1 MSPPAWEAYADAV
14 LQRRGLLCR
23 LGRGVPPRDLAGWF
37 VADAEVDEILRSLPG
52 LGGAPPGSN
61 AELEQSLHEHLA
73 RADDA
78 LIASLDGDDRF
89 ADLVRRAGLTA
100 GQVRTLSVVV
110 AVEVHPQRQRLV
122 GYIQDDVTLPRLT
135 LAGLDGL
142 GLTGGALS
150 AAPTARLITSGML
163 SVDPEG
169 PWARRAVAA
178 SSRLVWY
185 LRGDDSPDP
194 GLPAG
199 TLLEKL
205 AEPPAADQQLSTA
218 GVDVNPVGVRLWLVN
233 GADRR
238 SRQLAAAEL
247 TGNRELL
254 VGPVPTEPAQWGAL
268 TREAVLRGV
277 PVLLELDEALTPA
290 AAGQLAASDTVRWVL
305 SSREEIAVETLPVLG
320 FHEHRVL
327 DGRPTH
333 DEWLRAIGEPPD
345 GAFRLDREQ
354 LRLAAVV
361 AAPGA
366 GISVTDRVRRV
377 AAGHLDRLAQRM
389 TVSRGWDDLV
399 LPVDQRAQLRELVAR
414 HRFRGRVYDDWRF
427 AARPSSGLVALFS
440 GPSGTGKTLAAE
452 VIAADLGLDAYKID
466 LSSVVSKYIGETEK
480 NLGRIFDAAASADL
494 VLFFDEADSL
504 FGKRSEVSDARDR
517 YANIEVSYLLQRLE
531 SYDGIVIL
539 ATNLQR
545 NIDAAFVRRLSLAVE
560 FPLPE
565 RPERRRIWQGAFPC
579 EAPTR
584 DVDLD
589 FLADSF
595 KVSGGVIRN
604 AALGAAFMAAADGQV
619 ITMEHLALAL
629 KREFQKAGRL
639 RTPEE
644 FGRYYDLVTGDGDA
658 EPAR

>member
-1 MSPPAWEAYADAV
+1 
-14 LQRRGLLCR
+14 
-23 LGRGVPPRDLAGWF
+23 
-37 VADAEVDEILRSLPG
+37 
-52 LGGAPPGSN
+52 
-61 AELEQSLHEHLA
+61 
-73 RADDA
+73 
-78 LIASLDGDDRF
+78 
-89 ADLVRRAGLTA
+89 
-100 GQVRTLSVVV
+100 
-110 AVEVHPQRQRLV
+110 
-122 GYIQDDVTLPRLT
+122 LT
-135 LAGLDGL
+135 LAGLDRL
-142 GLTGGALS
+142 GLPGGALL
-150 AAPTARLITSGML
+150 AAPTARLITSGL
-163 SVDPEG
+163 LTVDSEG

-178 SSRLVWY
+178 SARLVWY

-194 GLPAG
+194 GLPPGA
-199 TLLEKL
+199 LLEDL
-205 AEPPAADQQLSTA
+205 PESTEQSAPPATDESR
-218 GVDVNPVGVRLWLVN
+218 GIRLWLVH

-238 SRQLAAAEL
+238 SRQLAAAGL
-247 TGNRELL
+247 TGCRSLL
-254 VGPVPTEPAQWGAL
+254 VSPGPSEPGQWAAL
-268 TREAVLRGV
+268 AREAVVRGV
-277 PVLLELDEALTPA
+277 PVLLELDGGLSPA
-290 AAGQLAASDTVRWVL
+290 AADQLAAADMVRWVL
-305 SSREEIAVETLPVLG
+305 SSREEIAVESLPMLG
-320 FHEHRVL
+320 FHEHRVT
-327 DGRPTH
+327 DGRPTPT
-333 DEWLRAIGEPPD
+333 EWRQATGHPPD

-354 LRLAAVV
+354 LRLAARV
-361 AAPGA
+361 APPGS
-366 GISVTDRVRRV
+366 GVTVTDRVRRV
-377 AAGHLDRLAQRM
+377 AAGHLDTLARRM
-389 TVSRGWDDLV
+389 SLSRGWDDLV
-399 LPVDQRAQLRELVAR
+399 LPADQQAQLRELVAR

-427 AARPSSGLVALFS
+427 LARPSSGLVALFS

-565 RPERRRIWQGAFPC
+565 RPERRRIWRGAFPGD
-579 EAPTR
+579 APTR

-604 AALGAAFMAAADGQV
+604 AALGAAFLAAADRQV

-644 FGRYYDLVTGDGDA
+644 FGRYYDLVTGDDDA
-658 EPAR
+658 ESAR